1 MFKITTMGVRLT
13 AQNHEVLTT
22 EREPAGQAQRS
33 KFIKSIQIKQNNFF
47 LSM

>member
-22 EREPAGQAQRS
+22 AGSPKGKRS
-33 KFIKSIQIKQNNFF
+33 AVN
-47 LSM
+47 